1 MIYRTF
7 YSGEYNSL
15 LYTKFFV
22 FNTWTTGLHARWL
35 SAVLRLILKCLTH
48 TGTSHCRWKAEN
60 CRPLSRE
67 GDLLCHNCI
76 DTGPRFNTVP
86 SEGLSCLVASYDKSG
101 VLRTYNSN
109 LIPTEYGLRD
119 IKDSRKK
126 ENWQVYLIG
135 KFSIW
140 CTKI

>member
-86 SEGLSCLVASYDKSG
+86 SEGSPRLVASYEKSG

-109 LIPTEYGLRD
+109 LDSQGIWFKRQMNVTING
-119 IKDSRKK
+119 SRKR
-126 ENWQVYLIG
+126 ENWQVLIR
-135 KFSIW
+135 
-140 CTKI
+140 